1 MFTILINDIFNFWDI
16 FLDVYRHQERHDL
29 LNNFKRQVPPLNI
42 KQFFDNFFRKPVSNE
57 PPSACGSID
66 GYMSDIGPKYIT
78 MIHKIDS
85 IGVKIQKDNKW
96 YTKQFK
102 DITLE
107 NYEKAIKWRDDKLTE
122 LGIPVPNIQM
132 SFDPVSRRYAILTP

>member
-1 MFTILINDIFNFWDI
+1 
-16 FLDVYRHQERHDL
+16 
-29 LNNFKRQVPPLNI
+29 
-42 KQFFDNFFRKPVSNE
+42 
-57 PPSACGSID
+57 
-66 GYMSDIGPKYIT
+66 MSDIGPKYIT